1 MTRAA
6 LAVLLLAFAAVSGA
20 GSSAA
25 GSSAASF
32 VPFVAGGHQP
42 GECEPSYPTICLPP
56 PPPDL
61 DCPEIPYTDFLVV
74 PPDAHGLD
82 RDEDGIGCESSAAV
96 YQPPRPFVQR
106 PFVFV
111 RFYED
116 APAGVVQ
123 FVDAIGKGHDF
134 HQFVFVP
141 DFYPAYLRPRVLR
154 SLPAFQLA
162 LKSF

>member
-1 MTRAA
+1 MAFRWSARV
-6 LAVLLLAFAAVSGA
+6 AVLASLVVVGSAGA

-25 GSSAASF
+25 EGSAVF

-123 FVDAIGKGHDF
+123 FIDAIGKGHDF
-134 HQFVFVP
+134 HQIAVAV
-141 DFYPAYLRPRVLR
+141 DF
-154 SLPAFQLA
+154 
-162 LKSF
+162 